1 MFSDPIRIS
10 DAINNPKFR
19 PGDAVVLAHGPHKYE
34 RGIFLNLK
42 EDVEWA
48 AVQEPNG
55 TISSHP
61 VEWMESSRAPEPG
74 DISSTSKGI

>member
-19 PGDAVVLAHGPHKYE
+19 PGDAVVLAQGPRKYE
-34 RGIFLNLK
+34 RGIFLNVK

-48 AVQEPNG
+48 ALREPNG

>member
-1 MFSDPIRIS
+1 MFSDPTRIS
-10 DAINNPKFR
+10 DAIHNPKFR
-19 PGDAVVLAHGPHKYE
+19 PGDSVVLVHGPHKYE

-48 AVQEPNG
+48 AVQKPNG

-61 VEWMESSRAPEPG
+61 VEWMESSRASGPG
-74 DISSTSKGI
+74 NILSASKGI